1 MLFQKA
7 LIQVCLQPK
16 VPALSGVNV
25 SDYNALVV
33 SEPQPLTDPSLCNE
47 HLSSINSREYY
58 QIPRISCR
66 TKSEWLRKSSTW
78 YPASFFVHY
87 TYLPHTGPLLQGCLY
102 MGWLTPLSC
111 TDR

>member
-16 VPALSGVNV
+16 FPALSGVNV

-33 SEPQPLTDPSLCNE
+33 SEPQPLTDPSLCNK

-66 TKSEWLRKSSTW
+66 TKSEWLQKSSTW
-78 YPASFFVHY
+78 RPASFFVH
-87 TYLPHTGPLLQGCLY
+87 THTSHIQAPCFKGACIWG
-102 MGWLTPLSC
+102 G
-111 TDR
+111 